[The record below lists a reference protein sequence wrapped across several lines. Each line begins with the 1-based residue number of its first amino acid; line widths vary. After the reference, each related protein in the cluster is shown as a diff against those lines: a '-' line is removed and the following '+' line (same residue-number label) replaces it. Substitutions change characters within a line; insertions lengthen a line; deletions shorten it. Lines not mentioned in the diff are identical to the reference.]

1 MVSIFSGSLDPSVMS
16 ASIAE
21 DKTEFLQIKG
31 KLILTQFFF
40 ILFVSFFLS
49 VLNPFVYRCLN
60 LKFVLNCVT

>member
-31 KLILTQFFF
+31 KINFDTWLINYFF
-40 ILFVSFFLS
+40 ICVFFVFSQF
-49 VLNPFVYRCLN
+49 
-60 LKFVLNCVT
+60 